1 MVAAIDSKSIAVWRA
16 GSIPAVGT
24 KANAKRPGAFPE
36 IKNKKYYD
44 NLHYFNNHVRH
55 GN

>member
-24 KANAKRPGAFPE
+24 KANAGRPGAFPE
-36 IKNKKYYD
+36 TINTLFYGYRKI
-44 NLHYFNNHVRH
+44 
-55 GN
+55 

>member
-24 KANAKRPGAFPE
+24 NRPGVFPE
-36 IKNKKYYD
+36 IKN
-44 NLHYFNNHVRH
+44 NVL
-55 GN
+55 

>member
-24 KANAKRPGAFPE
+24 KVNAKRPGAFPE
-36 IKNKKYYD
+36 TINTLFYGYRKI
-44 NLHYFNNHVRH
+44 
-55 GN
+55 